1 MRALPCCGRTPPHIC
16 AGTEWAHPSHIGA
29 GTRRAMGQAL
39 GKVKAVGVSNY
50 TIEDLEELVS
60 TPEYPPML
68 VSTPE
73 YPSRSS

>member
-1 MRALPCCGRTPPHIC
+1 
-16 AGTEWAHPSHIGA
+16 
-29 GTRRAMGQAL
+29 MGQAG

-73 YPSRSS
+73 YPPMLVSTPEYPSRSS